1 MCTLCTIVSTI
12 LTIVHAYKLDK
23 TIGKVLCI
31 LMSKTKPGK
40 FSNLEKQNTI
50 CHFETHILAE
60 VECRFFNN
68 SIKHLQNSPD
78 NEGAK
83 GLAAVG
89 ATVGTLPLLDAIY
102 ALVEREQ
109 SRSSSLLLP
118 FMV

>member
-1 MCTLCTIVSTI
+1 
-12 LTIVHAYKLDK
+12 
-23 TIGKVLCI
+23 
-31 LMSKTKPGK
+31 MSKTKPGK
-40 FSNLEKQNTI
+40 FSNLEKQNTN
-50 CHFETHILAE
+50 CHFETHILAK

-68 SIKHLQNSPD
+68 SIKYLQNSPD

-83 GLAAVG
+83 GLAAV

-102 ALVEREQ
+102 APVEREQ